1 MDVVERCARLI
12 RFDTTNRGGGD
23 SEGEREA
30 AEFVAAELSAAG
42 VEPTLLERKPRRT
55 NVIARVEGSDPA
67 LPPLLVQAHLDVVP
81 AQAAD
86 WDVHPFSGELRDG
99 YLWGRGAVDMKDM
112 VANLLTVVAGWQAR
126 GSRPRR
132 DVVLAFV
139 ADEEDAGD
147 YGAHW
152 LVAEHADLFRDCVAA
167 IGESGGHTHRVN
179 GIHFYPVGTAERGS
193 SHLRLTAR
201 GRAGHGSRRNDENAV
216 TRLVQAVQ
224 RLAEHRWP
232 VRLIPSVQA
241 YIEQV
246 GAALGVEVDLSD
258 VDGTVARLG
267 GAASLVESTIRNS
280 TTPTALT
287 AGYKVNVI
295 PSTAEALID
304 TRVLPGGEAELL
316 ATVDELIGP
325 HVRRE
330 LINPQPG
337 VQAPL
342 DSPWFGAM
350 ADALRWAD
358 PAAVVV
364 PYCLGGGTDAKAFA
378 RLGIPGYGFSP
389 LWVPEGFDYR
399 AMAHGVNE
407 RVPVEG
413 LEFGVRV
420 LDRFLSGV

>member
-1 MDVVERCARLI
+1 
-12 RFDTTNRGGGD
+12 
-23 SEGEREA
+23 
-30 AEFVAAELSAAG
+30 
-42 VEPTLLERKPRRT
+42 
-55 NVIARVEGSDPA
+55 
-67 LPPLLVQAHLDVVP
+67 
-81 AQAAD
+81 
-86 WDVHPFSGELRDG
+86 
-99 YLWGRGAVDMKDM
+99 
-112 VANLLTVVAGWQAR
+112 
-126 GSRPRR
+126 
-132 DVVLAFV
+132 
-139 ADEEDAGD
+139 
-147 YGAHW
+147 
-152 LVAEHADLFRDCVAA
+152 
-167 IGESGGHTHRVN
+167 VN

-201 GRAGHGSRRNDENAV
+201 GRAGHGSRRNEENAV
-216 TRLVQAVQ
+216 TRLVDAVR

-232 VRLIPSVQA
+232 VRLIPSVRA
-241 YIEQV
+241 YIERV
-246 GAALGVEVDLSD
+246 GEALGVEVDLSD
-258 VDGTVARLG
+258 VDGTVKRLG

-316 ATVDELIGP
+316 AEVDKLIGP
-325 HVRRE
+325 HVTRE

-337 VQAPL
+337 VQAPV
-342 DSPWFGAM
+342 DSPWFDAI

-389 LWVPEGFDYR
+389 LWIPEGFDYR

-413 LEFGVRV
+413 LRFGAKV
-420 LDRFLSGV
+420 LDRFLSLC